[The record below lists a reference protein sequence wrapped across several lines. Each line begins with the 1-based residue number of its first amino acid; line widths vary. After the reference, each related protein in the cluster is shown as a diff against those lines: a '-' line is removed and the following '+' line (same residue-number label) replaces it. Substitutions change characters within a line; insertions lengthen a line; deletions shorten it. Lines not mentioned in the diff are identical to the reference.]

1 MATAIL
7 IGAVIIVAF
16 AALDAAAIAWGAD
29 SRDQMGDDYR
39 R

>member
-1 MATAIL
+1 MATAIF
-7 IGAVIIVAF
+7 IGAIIVIAL

-29 SRDQMGDDYR
+29 SRDQLGDDYR